1 MAQDIEVTITHAIT
15 TQLDI
20 PAEAQVRSIKIGEQQ
35 FHAQPQ
41 GLDLS
46 AIVKLLDQQGI
57 NLGELQIKDVMNII
71 AGIVGSAG
79 GGGWLQLVQIAL
91 PIVAGLL
98 QKKD

>member
-1 MAQDIEVTITHAIT
+1 MAQEAQITITHVIS

-20 PAEAQVRSIKIGEQQ
+20 PDEAQVRSIKIGEQQ
-35 FHAQPQ
+35 FYAQPQ

-46 AIVKLLDQQGI
+46 AIAKLLDQQGI
-57 NLGELQIKDVMNII
+57 NLGELQVKDVMNVI

>member
-1 MAQDIEVTITHAIT
+1 MPQDIEVIVTHAIV

-35 FHAQPQ
+35 FYAQPQ

-46 AIVKLLDQQGI
+46 AIAKLLDQQGI
-57 NLGELQIKDVMNII
+57 NLGELQIKDVLNVI

-79 GGGWLQLVQIAL
+79 SGGWLQLVQIAL

>member
-1 MAQDIEVTITHAIT
+1 MPQDIEVVVTHAIT

-35 FHAQPQ
+35 FYAQPQ

-46 AIVKLLDQQGI
+46 AIAKLLDQQGI
-57 NLGELQIKDVMNII
+57 NLGELQIKDVMNVI

-79 GGGWLQLVQIAL
+79 GGGWLQLAQIAL

>member
-1 MAQDIEVTITHAIT
+1 MPQDIEVIVTHAIV

-35 FHAQPQ
+35 FYAQPQ

-46 AIVKLLDQQGI
+46 AIAKLLDQQGI
-57 NLGELQIKDVMNII
+57 NLGELQIKDVMNVI

-91 PIVAGLL
+91 PIIAGLL

>member
-1 MAQDIEVTITHAIT
+1 MPQDIEVTLTHAIT

-35 FHAQPQ
+35 FYAQPQ

-46 AIVKLLDQQGI
+46 AIAKLLDQQGI
-57 NLGELQIKDVMNII
+57 NLGELQIKDVMNVI

-79 GGGWLQLVQIAL
+79 GGGIR
-91 PIVAGLL
+91 
-98 QKKD
+98 D

>member
-1 MAQDIEVTITHAIT
+1 MAQDIEVIVTHAIT

-35 FHAQPQ
+35 FYAQPQ

-46 AIVKLLDQQGI
+46 AIAKLLDQQGI
-57 NLGELQIKDVMNII
+57 NLGELQIKDVMNVI

-91 PIVAGLL
+91 PIIAGLL
-98 QKKD
+98 QKKE